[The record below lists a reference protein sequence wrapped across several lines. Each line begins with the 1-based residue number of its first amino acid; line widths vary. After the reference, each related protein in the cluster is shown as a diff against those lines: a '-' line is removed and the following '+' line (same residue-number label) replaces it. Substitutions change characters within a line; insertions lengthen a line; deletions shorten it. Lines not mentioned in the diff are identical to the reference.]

1 MDILTSICSL
11 DPFIKTEGHTK
22 ILYTPTKL
30 AFQRGHPFD
39 FEFRVDDAFAS
50 WVRYTIYKDKLSIL
64 RLTAVVEPYH
74 RLQIMKDVPHE
85 EGLQILSVVAGAKVL
100 ATMKR
105 LGLFELAESILDAQ
119 SSAFPSLRS

>member
-22 ILYTPTKL
+22 ILYAPTKL
-30 AFQRGHPFD
+30 AFQRGHPFE
-39 FEFRVDDAFAS
+39 FEFRFDDAFAS
-50 WVRYTIYKDKLSIL
+50 WQRYTIYKDKLSIL
-64 RLTAVVEPYH
+64 RLPAVVE
-74 RLQIMKDVPHE
+74 RSRVQIMKDVPHE
-85 EGLQILSVVAGAKVL
+85 EGLPILSVVAGAKVL

-119 SSAFPSLRS
+119 SSAFPRLRS

>member
-22 ILYTPTKL
+22 ILYAPTKL
-30 AFQRGHPFD
+30 AFQRGHPFE

-50 WVRYTIYKDKLSIL
+50 LVRYTIYKDKLSIL
-64 RLTAVVEPYH
+64 RLTAVVEPD
-74 RLQIMKDVPHE
+74 RVQIMKDVPHE

-105 LGLFELAESILDAQ
+105 LGLFELAESIMDAQ